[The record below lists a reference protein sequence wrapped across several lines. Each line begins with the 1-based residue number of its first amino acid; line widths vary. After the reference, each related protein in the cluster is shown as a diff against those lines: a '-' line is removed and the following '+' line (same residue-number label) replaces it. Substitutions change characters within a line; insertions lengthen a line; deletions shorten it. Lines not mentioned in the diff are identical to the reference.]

1 MNESSLKDLLE
12 KASQDP
18 ELRSQLERYLRGE
31 ESPAAEALVKELQT
45 ISDEDLAHVSG
56 GTSQDPR
63 ALMERLA
70 EPNVRDSLIRLLG
83 MR

>member
-18 ELRSQLERYLRGE
+18 ELRRQLEKYLRGE

-45 ISDEDLAHVSG
+45 ISDDDLAHVSG
-56 GTSQDPR
+56 GTSHDPS
-63 ALMERLA
+63 ALMGRLT